1 MQGRVV
7 PRGQPRDM
15 RSRFTDRGPDGLILG
30 SSPRMTDVEG
40 WRGSTLRPGG
50 RSPLSTPGGRWESP
64 LRRNGRNVCLRA
76 RSPCP
81 HSTHSGPPVFP
92 LVRTRPCSR
101 LDTIGA
107 ADDNG
112 HTIAQYHRIAPS
124 FLHGLGIDRMRFMH
138 ADEAI
143 GFQPLNDRL
152 H

>member
-1 MQGRVV
+1 MVLASFRKRQILQETGLSAIHPNFSHSGSGRTALKA
-7 PRGQPRDM
+7 DC
-15 RSRFTDRGPDGLILG
+15 PD
-30 SSPRMTDVEG
+30 T
-40 WRGSTLRPGG
+40 TQ
-50 RSPLSTPGGRWESP
+50 
-64 LRRNGRNVCLRA
+64 
-76 RSPCP
+76 
-81 HSTHSGPPVFP
+81 SGPPVFP
-92 LVRTRPCSR
+92 LVRTRLCSR